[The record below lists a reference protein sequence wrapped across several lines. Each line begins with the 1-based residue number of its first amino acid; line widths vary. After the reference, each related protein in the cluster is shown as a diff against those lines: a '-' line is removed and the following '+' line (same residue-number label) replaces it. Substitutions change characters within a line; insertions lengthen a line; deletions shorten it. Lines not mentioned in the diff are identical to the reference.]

1 MPEIA
6 KDIVW
11 NFCRISPQNTSRGT
25 HQFGLTLVGHSLGAG
40 TAAILAILLKQ
51 DYPDLMCFSF
61 GPPGGLLSMPA
72 QQYTQEFI
80 TSVVVGKD
88 VVPRIGLRQ
97 MESLRA
103 DLINAIKRSV
113 DPKVTKEKHPLNV
126 VGPTFITPGSIIER
140 SVYPQIILV
149 EDNSVLCDVLR
160 LRLDTHVGGQPG
172 SRWLYQR
179 IPTGQGP
186 GACSDHRTQ

>member
-1 MPEIA
+1 MAAII
-6 KDIVW
+6 KGIVSMLG
-11 NFCRISPQNTSRGT
+11 RISPQDTSRGT

-51 DYPDLMCFSF
+51 EYPDLVCFSF

-72 QQYTQEFI
+72 QQYSQEFI

-113 DPKVTKEKHPLNV
+113 DPKVCFTEVPLNSSHS
-126 VGPTFITPGSIIER
+126 F
-140 SVYPQIILV
+140 L
-149 EDNSVLCDVLR
+149 
-160 LRLDTHVGGQPG
+160 
-172 SRWLYQR
+172 
-179 IPTGQGP
+179 
-186 GACSDHRTQ
+186 HRTFLLTRYLYDVTPSILLNYFYLQTFAEKLRDPEFKSQAQVK